1 MSIKILV
8 VTHKDYWMPN
18 ENIYLPI
25 LVGNNNI
32 EKNFLKDNVG
42 ENIAYKNKNY
52 CELTAIYW
60 AWKNLYLKE
69 NDYIGLCHYRRYF
82 SDYSKVD
89 VFIKKD
95 IDSRKNL
102 IMKEN
107 RYKEI
112 LKNYDVIVGKNVLR
126 RLSMKKQ
133 YIKGHNKQSL
143 IALRAVISNL
153 YPEDINYFDE
163 IMNKNFLYP
172 YNMFVM
178 SKKYFNEYC
187 EWLFN
192 ILFNLEKKID
202 ISKYDNY
209 QSRVFGF
216 LSERLFTIWLLK
228 KNLKIYESEVIFL
241 EENPSLL
248 ERIRVFI
255 KSKIYK

>member
-1 MSIKILV
+1 
-8 VTHKDYWMPN
+8 
-18 ENIYLPI
+18 
-25 LVGNNNI
+25 
-32 EKNFLKDNVG
+32 
-42 ENIAYKNKNY
+42 
-52 CELTAIYW
+52 
-60 AWKNLYLKE
+60 
-69 NDYIGLCHYRRYF
+69 
-82 SDYSKVD
+82 
-89 VFIKKD
+89 
-95 IDSRKNL
+95 
-102 IMKEN
+102 
-107 RYKEI
+107 
-112 LKNYDVIVGKNVLR
+112 
-126 RLSMKKQ
+126 MKKQ